1 MKLSR
6 IVNNLKNKT
15 VIVTGA
21 SRGIG
26 KQISIK
32 CAKEGANVVM
42 LARSKNKPSHEK
54 LQGTLE
60 DVANEIREFNGISY
74 PIEVDLRNTKEIS
87 KAVANVVNTFG
98 TIDAIVNNASAIDI
112 SKTLTIP
119 KYNLIMDVN
128 VRATA
133 YMISS
138 TYEHLK
144 KSNLGH
150 VITLSPPLST
160 LSTKWLCPHPVYSTS
175 KYAMTMLTLG
185 YSDVLRAN
193 TVWPKKLIATASTKM
208 LEDKMKIPAFTK
220 GLPPI
225 QFADTIYEVLCS
237 DVSGL
242 SCLDD
247 DIINVDENGIED
259 IFT

>member
-15 VIVTGA
+15 VIITGA

-42 LARSKNKPSHEK
+42 LARSKNTPSHEK

-60 DVANEIREFNGISY
+60 DVAEEIRKFNGISY
-74 PIEVDLRNTKEIS
+74 PIEVDLRNTKEVNE
-87 KAVANVVNTFG
+87 AVTNVVDTFG

-112 SKTLTIP
+112 GKTLSIQ

-128 VRATA
+128 TRATSH
-133 YMISS
+133 MISS
-138 TYEHLK
+138 SYEHLK

-150 VITLSPPLST
+150 VVTISPPLST
-160 LSTKWLCPHPVYSTS
+160 LSAKWLYPHPVYSTS
-175 KYAMTMLTLG
+175 KYAMTMITLG

-193 TVWPKKLIATASTKM
+193 TIWPKKLIATASTKM
-208 LEDKMKIPAFTK
+208 LEENMNIPAFTK
-220 GLPPI
+220 GLPPT

-237 DVSGL
+237 DISGI